1 MSTIGRLLALRREK
15 EERGKRGKEEVK
27 GRRHARRKN
36 REGKEG
42 KELKEKKGGPKI
54 NKSQSIAVVF
64 SHPVSK
70 ARP

>member
-36 REGKEG
+36 RGEGRKRIERKEG
-42 KELKEKKGGPKI
+42 R
-54 NKSQSIAVVF
+54 S
-64 SHPVSK
+64 
-70 ARP
+70 